1 MIAEGDSLYLM
12 IRDMPADERPREKLL
27 AHGPSV
33 LSNAELLAII
43 LNTGVKGVNVVTIAT
58 RILRDLDGLPGLA
71 RAGIDDLCRMHGL
84 GTAKATKLMAALEL
98 GRRTA
103 VAQPE
108 ERPRIKAPED
118 IYAIAGSDMGT
129 LAQEQLRV
137 VSLDTR
143 NRVLRVTTLYQGS
156 VNSAQVRIAEVFRQA
171 VGLNATAIA
180 LLHNHPS
187 GDPSPSSPDIKLTTD
202 LVAAGALLNIK
213 VLDHLIVGGTQFRSL
228 RRMGLGFPKG
238 DGKPGRG

>member
-1 MIAEGDSLYLM
+1 MSAKSDSHYLM

-27 AHGPSV
+27 THGPSV

-58 RILRDLDGLPGLA
+58 RLLADLGGLPGLA
-71 RAGIDDLCRMHGL
+71 RAEVEDLCRARGL
-84 GTAKATKLMAALEL
+84 GSAKATKLMAALEL
-98 GRRTA
+98 GRRAA

-108 ERPRIKAPED
+108 ERPRVKAPED
-118 IYAIAGSDMGT
+118 IYALAGSDMGA
-129 LAQEQLRV
+129 LPQEQLRIV
-137 VSLDTR
+137 LLDTR

-171 VGLNATAIA
+171 VRANATAIA

-187 GDPSPSSPDIKLTTD
+187 GDPTPSSPDVKLTTD
-202 LVAAGALLNIK
+202 VVAAGALLNIE

-228 RRMGLGFPKG
+228 RRLGLGFP
-238 DGKPGRG
+238 RQ